1 MNIYLYSIKKDLKG
15 EIYIKKSE
23 FIKIFAKKYNVS
35 QAETKDWLNAFLET
49 IEEKLLNGESIVFA
63 GFGTFKVVE
72 HKEKTYRD
80 INDGQLKTTKPTKFI
95 KFIPAER
102 IFETIKSK

>member
-1 MNIYLYSIKKDLKG
+1 M
-15 EIYIKKSE
+15 
-23 FIKIFAKKYNVS
+23 FAKKYNVS

-49 IEEKLLNGESIVFA
+49 IEEKLLNGESIVLA

-80 INDGQLKTTKPTKFI
+80 INDGQLKTAKPTKFI